1 MKEKFFI
8 HIEKRFVSRL
18 LGTVYKID
26 AEVDIVSKEEFKKK
40 DSKEMKECEV
50 IKEMNKSKE
59 INDLQDSKE
68 IDIKASMEIKEIID
82 KEKQLCDTIDNILSE
97 KKDMIFD
104 LVMKAGEV
112 LLHNGA
118 EIFRVGQTMEIIAKA
133 YGVKS
138 VNVYAISNGIFCTMN
153 VDGYFFSTQIKEI
166 PIESVHLG
174 RVAAVNN
181 LSRAIVAGKYT
192 MEEAMEELE
201 RIASIPDTPNPERI
215 FFAGVGS
222 AAFGYLLGG
231 SPYDSLV
238 SFICGVLLYCFIIA
252 AEKRKFPKV
261 IKIAIGSTWVTFLSL
276 LMFNL
281 GLGDSLDHIIIG
293 SIICLVPGVALT
305 TSIRDIFNGDYL
317 SGTIHLV
324 DTLLVATSISVGVSV
339 MLKIWYLF
347 AS

>member
-1 MKEKFFI
+1 MSMEKI
-8 HIEKRFVSRL
+8 NEN
-18 LGTVYKID
+18 
-26 AEVDIVSKEEFKKK
+26 EC
-40 DSKEMKECEV
+40 KEMAK
-50 IKEMNKSKE
+50 
-59 INDLQDSKE
+59 INN
-68 IDIKASMEIKEIID
+68 
-82 KEKQLCDTIDNILSE
+82 TINNILSE

-181 LSRAIVAGKYT
+181 LSREIVAGKYT
-192 MEEAMEELE
+192 MEEAMEELD
-201 RIASIPDTPNPERI
+201 RIANIPVAPGPERI
-215 FFAGVGS
+215 LFAGIGS

-231 SPYDSLV
+231 SFYDSFV
-238 SFICGVLLYCFIIA
+238 SFICGILLYCFIIIS
-252 AEKRKFPKV
+252 EKHRFPKV

-276 LMFNL
+276 LLFNL

-293 SIICLVPGVALT
+293 SIICLVPGVAFT

-317 SGTIHLV
+317 SGTIHLA